1 MQPGVDEHVH
11 DGDGRGDEQHD
22 YRDIPP
28 RGDDAEKQYRH
39 QIGEH
44 QYHHRVDAYPQAVG
58 GGAGYCQQGTQ
69 YEQLGEYHNA
79 DSTPLNPL
87 GSLTGIPVPR
97 LNALAL

>member
-1 MQPGVDEHVH
+1 MSMSTTVTVAAMSSTITGMS
-11 DGDGRGDEQHD
+11 
-22 YRDIPP
+22 PP